1 LSFFA
6 NLLKGKEI
14 VEKVR
19 GVFNL
24 GGDPPTPLVDVNKT
38 QLSTSQNLAFNQA
51 LVRQLVLE
59 EEKHARSILQSLLY
73 CTELI

>member
-1 LSFFA
+1 LSLFA
-6 NLLKGKEI
+6 NLLKGKGI

-24 GGDPPTPLVDVNKT
+24 GGGDPPTPLADVNKT

-51 LVRQLVLE
+51 LVRQRVLE
-59 EEKHARSILQSLLY
+59 EEKHARSIL
-73 CTELI
+73 